1 MWNKEKSVLLTQFI
15 VRACY
20 FLLAA
25 AMIALLVL
33 FHSYGWI
40 LKDGIYK
47 IGVCAVAMFC
57 TIVPFGYIALISI
70 DRLLM
75 NIKKEIVFD
84 VKNVKLLSTISRSC
98 FGASL
103 ICLSSFISG
112 CIFFQADRRNQ
123 ILFAII
129 CLAAILLL
137 SIGAGFMGLVLRVIK
152 NVFEHAIV
160 IKDENDLT
168 I

>member
-20 FLLAA
+20 VLLAA
-25 AMIALLVL
+25 AVVALLVL
-33 FHSYGWI
+33 FNSYGYI
-40 LKDGIYK
+40 LKDGVYK
-47 IGVCAVAMFC
+47 IGICAVAMFC
-57 TIVPFGYIALISI
+57 IIVPFGYTALISI
-70 DRLLM
+70 DKLLM

-98 FGASL
+98 FGAAVV
-103 ICLSSFISG
+103 CFSSFIAG
-112 CIFFQADRRNQ
+112 CIVFQAGERNQ

-137 SIGAGFMGLVLRVIK
+137 SMGAGFMGLILRVIK
-152 NVFEHAIV
+152 NVFEHAII